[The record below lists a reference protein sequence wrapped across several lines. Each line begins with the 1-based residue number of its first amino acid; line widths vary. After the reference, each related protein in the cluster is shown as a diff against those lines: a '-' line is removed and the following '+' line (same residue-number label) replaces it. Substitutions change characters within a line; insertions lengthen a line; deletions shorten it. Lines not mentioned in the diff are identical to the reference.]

1 MQRQDCQPQSKIK
14 IKSSTSVDNFLTTPK
29 LNAKLM
35 ERKPKPIVANP
46 NPIHKGASKYKDI
59 IS

>member
-1 MQRQDCQPQSKIK
+1 MQRQPQSKIK
-14 IKSSTSVDNFLTTPK
+14 IKSSTSVDIFLTSTK

-46 NPIHKGASKYKDI
+46 TKIHKGSEKHKDS